1 MIDQGEFQGGVSC
14 LYLRPLARRFEKRD
28 ETLKK
33 ALKVALVTGG
43 AKRIGKAIVEDLAA
57 HGFAVAIHANGSL
70 DEAEALAASLS
81 KKDVGAVA
89 VKADLTDT
97 RETSALM
104 AQVNGA
110 LGPIDLIVNNAS
122 LFKKDS
128 LDAFDETVW
137 DRHFALHIKAPSL
150 LTRDFARQLP
160 RGVSGLVVN
169 VIDQRVW
176 SPNPRFYS
184 YMLSKSALWTATQTM
199 AQALAPDIRVNGI
212 GPGPTLPNERQ
223 DPRDFQAQVDALI
236 LKRGPAL
243 GEFGRTI
250 RFLFDTPS
258 ITGQMIALDGGQH
271 LAWETPDIREIVE

>member
-97 RETSALM
+97 QETSALM

-137 DRHFALHIKAPSL
+137 DRHFALHVKAPSL

-236 LKRGPAL
+236 LRRGPAL

-271 LAWETPDIREIVE
+271 LALETPDIREIVE